1 MTSAAKPPAAPLSR
15 RAWWTIV
22 VGGTALV
29 GVGVWLVIALLPN
42 FLTSSGTETGTPAA
56 GEVTGTGEDRRIQAT
71 LFYVSADGEALV
83 PVSRSVAYG
92 ATPAEQARRIVEA
105 QIAPPPEG
113 AISAIP
119 AQTVVRQVFLA
130 GAGEAYVDLG
140 PEIVK
145 AHSGGSLD
153 EALAVFAIVN
163 ALTVNLPAITSVQI
177 LVDGKEVD
185 TLVGHLDL
193 RQPLVK
199 AMKWVRRQ

>member
-1 MTSAAKPPAAPLSR
+1 MSTDAPPPTAPLSR

-22 VGGTALV
+22 LGGAALV
-29 GVGVWLVIALLPN
+29 GLGVWLVIALLPQ
-42 FLTSSGTETGTPAA
+42 FLTSSAEPEPAVE
-56 GEVTGTGEDRRIQAT
+56 GEVAATGEERRIQAT
-71 LFYVSADGEALV
+71 LFYVSPDGEALV
-83 PVSRSVAYG
+83 PVSRSVPYG

-105 QIAPPPEG
+105 QVAPPTDG

-119 AQTVVRQVFLA
+119 VQTVVRHVFLA

-140 PEIVK
+140 PEIMK

-163 ALTVNLPAITSVQI
+163 AVTVNLPDITSVQI
-177 LVDGKEVD
+177 LIDGKEVD

>member
-1 MTSAAKPPAAPLSR
+1 MTAAPPPPTAPLSR
-15 RAWWTIV
+15 RAWWTIIL
-22 VGGTALV
+22 GGTALV
-29 GVGVWLVIALLPN
+29 GVGVLLVIALLPN
-42 FLTSSGTETGTPAA
+42 FLTSSSSDATP
-56 GEVTGTGEDRRIQAT
+56 GEEPAVTGTGEERRIQAT
-71 LFYVSADGEALV
+71 LFYVSPDGEALV
-83 PVSRSVAYG
+83 PVSRSVPYG

-105 QIAPPPEG
+105 QVAPPTDG

-119 AQTVVRQVFLA
+119 AETVVRHVFLA

-145 AHSGGSLD
+145 GHTGGSLD

-163 ALTVNLPAITSVQI
+163 AITVNLPAITSVQI
-177 LVDGKEVD
+177 LIDGKEVD

>member
-1 MTSAAKPPAAPLSR
+1 MSTAAPPPTAPLSR
-15 RAWWTIV
+15 RAWWTIAL
-22 VGGTALV
+22 GGAALV
-29 GVGVWLVIALLPN
+29 GLGVWLVIALLPQ
-42 FLTSSGTETGTPAA
+42 FLTSSAEKEPGVEA
-56 GEVTGTGEDRRIQAT
+56 EVTGTGEERRIQAT
-71 LFYVSADGEALV
+71 LFYVSPDGEALV
-83 PVSRSVAYG
+83 PVSRSVPYG

-105 QIAPPPEG
+105 QVAPPTDG

-119 AQTVVRQVFLA
+119 AQTVVRHVFLA

-163 ALTVNLPAITSVQI
+163 AITVNLPDITSVQI

>member
-1 MTSAAKPPAAPLSR
+1 MSTAAPPPTAPLSR
-15 RAWWTIV
+15 RAWWTIAL
-22 VGGTALV
+22 GGSALV
-29 GVGVWLVIALLPN
+29 GLGVWLVVALLPQ
-42 FLTSSGTETGTPAA
+42 FLTSSAEKEPTVEA
-56 GEVTGTGEDRRIQAT
+56 EVTGTGEERRIQAT
-71 LFYVSADGEALV
+71 LFYVSPDGQALV
-83 PVSRSVAYG
+83 PVSRSVPYG

-105 QIAPPPEG
+105 QVAPPTDG

-119 AQTVVRQVFLA
+119 AQTVVRHVFLA

-163 ALTVNLPAITSVQI
+163 ALTVNLPDITSVQI